1 MPSYGGKGLKVKT
14 LGDLR
19 KIMSLL
25 EHLEDNYEIEFW
37 EDYLDFEKR
46 IIITDSIDVSYSER
60 CISIEVEV
68 KENENDR

>member
-19 KIMSLL
+19 NIMSLL

>member
-1 MPSYGGKGLKVKT
+1 MPSYGCKGLKVKN

-25 EHLEDNYEIEFW
+25 EHLEDDYGIEFW
-37 EDYLDFEKR
+37 EDYFDYGKTV
-46 IIITDSIDVSYSER
+46 IITDSIDVSYSNREI
-60 CISIEVEV
+60 CIEVEV